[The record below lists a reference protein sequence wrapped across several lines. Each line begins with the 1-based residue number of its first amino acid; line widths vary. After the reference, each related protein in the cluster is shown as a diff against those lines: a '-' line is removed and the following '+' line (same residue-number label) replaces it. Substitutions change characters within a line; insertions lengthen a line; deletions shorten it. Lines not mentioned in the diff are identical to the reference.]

1 MPKYEFFVSVKYTKT
16 IEIEADDRDQ
26 AYDLACEVKD
36 ADIINDGDHE
46 FNCEFN
52 GEIDDA

>member
-1 MPKYEFFVSVKYTKT
+1 MPKYEFFVSVKYTKA
-16 IEIEADDRDQ
+16 IEVEADDRDQ
-26 AYDLACEVKD
+26 AYNLACEVKD

-52 GEIDDA
+52 GEVQNA